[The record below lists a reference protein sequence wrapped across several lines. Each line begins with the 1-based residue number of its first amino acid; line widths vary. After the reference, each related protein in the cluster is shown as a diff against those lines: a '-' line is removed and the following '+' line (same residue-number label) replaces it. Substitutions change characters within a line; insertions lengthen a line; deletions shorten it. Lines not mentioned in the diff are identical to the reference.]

1 MRLRV
6 VATRITHPFSVTR
19 TGAILLSQERNNS
32 AVQTEDT
39 LPPDTRRH
47 PGATPTRSSFTPQW
61 TLRHDNLALWGRKHW
76 VKILQFSITN
86 RLYTHI
92 WKCHMG
98 FCTPRRTVID
108 QKKKKKSLG
117 MFYTQDPRGIYRSLQ
132 ILQPQCSQLSRLRTR
147 TLSVLRMTV
156 MVYVHSL
163 VGLYQ

>member
-108 QKKKKKSLG
+108 LKKKKKRHFRWVNLNLAISRVSN
-117 MFYTQDPRGIYRSLQ
+117 FITNHKNE
-132 ILQPQCSQLSRLRTR
+132 LSW
-147 TLSVLRMTV
+147 MIFPW
-156 MVYVHSL
+156 MD
-163 VGLYQ
+163 QN